1 MDTEVVFTCPSCGC
15 HELMS
20 IQQAVHRT
28 PVSVRQTVNG
38 GWITVPRGD
47 TEELHGSTL
56 GYRCAR
62 CRYPDVPNHDDF
74 NGFYWQRM
82 EQVAAVGALASFAL
96 PQSSHIVSIICRTDG
111 GACNGPSNNW

>member
-20 IQQAVHRT
+20 IQLAVHRT
-28 PVSVRQTVNG
+28 PVSVRQTKNG
-38 GWITVPRGD
+38 GWAAAPCGNTQ
-47 TEELHGSTL
+47 ELLGSTL

-82 EQVAAVGALASFAL
+82 EQIAAVGALDCAAFSE
-96 PQSSHIVSIICRTDG
+96 PSRIVSIICRADD
-111 GACNGPSNNW
+111 AVCNGPLE

>member
-28 PVSVRQTVNG
+28 PVSIHQRENG
-38 GWITVPRGD
+38 GWSAVPHGN
-47 TEELHGSTL
+47 TQELHGSTL

-82 EQVAAVGALASFAL
+82 EQIAAVGALACPDF
-96 PQSSHIVSIICRTDG
+96 PQPSHIASIICHPDG
-111 GACNGPSNNW
+111 SASGLPSE